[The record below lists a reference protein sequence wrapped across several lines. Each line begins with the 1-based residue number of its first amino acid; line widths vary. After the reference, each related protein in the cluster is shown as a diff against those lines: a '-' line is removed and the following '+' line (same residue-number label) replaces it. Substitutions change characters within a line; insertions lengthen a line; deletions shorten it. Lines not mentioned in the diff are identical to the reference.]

1 MKGRIVL
8 GILAALILAGMVPN
22 QTFGRGGARSVALT
36 ETEAYW
42 LTYLR
47 EEEKLARD
55 VYLTMNDLWGTQV
68 FARIALAEQRHMD
81 AIGNLL
87 NKYGLPDP
95 AQDEIGAFTNEAL
108 GDLYVQLVAQ
118 GELSEPGAI
127 MIGVAIERKDI
138 DDLNAAVAGTDK
150 LDLQQVYSSLLR
162 ASQTHLSAFL
172 AHG

>member
-8 GILAALILAGMVPN
+8 GILVAVIAAGMVPS
-22 QTFGRGGARSVALT
+22 QISARGSGPSAALT
-36 ETEAYW
+36 ETEVYW

-55 VYLTMNDLWGTQV
+55 AYLAMNDIWGTRV
-68 FARIALAEQRHMD
+68 FARIAMAEQRHMD

-95 AQDEIGAFTNEAL
+95 AQDEDGAFTNEAL
-108 GDLYVQLVAQ
+108 GDLYVQLVAE

-127 MIGVAIERKDI
+127 MVGVAIERKDI